1 MTLHDPVAGVP
12 IHDPVY
18 HFPWAVLDAVI
29 AGRSA
34 IDLRGLRISTHQEA
48 NDFLSAYGFDV
59 EDPYDIAEMDEVF
72 HQASRFMREVLLP
85 YEGLTDLPE
94 NLPTGFA
101 DLLLVVSTS
110 DHALRDWACSLLRVS
125 HAVVHARYSQNPE
138 VLAVARKQI
147 FDRFSTHLKV
157 SQKGMLVSDGEMHV
171 PLLRCDFKPEKPW
184 ESLVLKL
191 LHKVDNVA
199 QEVYDQLGVRFVT
212 PDKAY
217 ALLLLKYF
225 REHNVFAF
233 ANVKPSRSVNT
244 LVDLKAFRTSFE
256 ELEEAYHHGELTF
269 KEFTSGVHLLGD
281 SPDAAHERNP
291 HSASQ
296 YETIQFTARAL
307 VRMPAG
313 SQLTRTF
320 VPFEVQIM
328 DEAAYHASQHGEAS
342 HQAYRTRQ
350 RLAVCQRVFP
360 WLESQMTRD
369 RVVKAT
375 PADQPH

>member
-1 MTLHDPVAGVP
+1 MSQLDPMAGVP

-18 HFPWAVLDAVI
+18 HFPWQVLDAVI

-34 IDLRGLRISTHQEA
+34 IDLRGLRISTPGEA
-48 NDFLSAYGFDV
+48 RDFLSAYGFDTA
-59 EDPYDIAEMDEVF
+59 DAYDAAEMDEVCR
-72 HQASRFMREVLLP
+72 QTASFIRDVLLP
-85 YEGLTDLPE
+85 YEGLTDVPAD
-94 NLPTGFA
+94 LPTRYE

-110 DHALRDWACSLLRVS
+110 DHPLRDWACSFLRVS
-125 HAVVHARYSQNPE
+125 HAVVHARYSQNQE
-138 VLAVARKQI
+138 ILAEARRQV
-147 FDRFSTHLKV
+147 FERFSTHLKV
-157 SQKGMLVSDGEMHV
+157 SQSGMLVSDGEMHV

-199 QEVYDQLGVRFVT
+199 QEVYDHLGVRFVT

-225 REHNVFAF
+225 RQHNVFAF

-244 LVDLKAFRTSFE
+244 LVDLKAFRAGFE
-256 ELEEAYHHGELTF
+256 ELEEAYHHGELSF
-269 KEFTSGVHLLGD
+269 KEFTRGVHRLGD

-296 YETIQFTARAL
+296 YQTIQFTARAL
-307 VRMPAG
+307 VRLPMG
-313 SQLTRTF
+313 SHLTRTF

-328 DEAAYHASQHGEAS
+328 DEAAYKDSQTGEAS

-350 RLAVCQRVFP
+350 RLAVCKRVFP
-360 WLESQMTRD
+360 WLESQMARD
-369 RVVKAT
+369 RVVRG
-375 PADQPH
+375 PHADLPH